1 MLWHAVEL
9 DLDAA
14 APEVDVAL
22 RGLRQG
28 AMHPMAPRTS
38 VSLRVVSA
46 GGVHHVEDNGDLL
59 ATVATA
65 RAVLDTA
72 FTRTYRRALELAALG
87 GWVRVHG
94 TILQVAGQRWA
105 VVGPAGAGKT
115 TLAIA
120 ALAAG
125 EQAEVDESFLVRD
138 GEVLGVARRFHVKP
152 GSEAIVPAAAPWLDA
167 APVLEGTPPLRLLDP
182 TEAGRPWHLTCGPVD
197 HVALV
202 ERGAATDLRL
212 VGATEAAPSVMGQ
225 AFPTVEA
232 RSTVVREVSSL
243 LRGASVHRL
252 AVGPDGR
259 ALEAL
264 RVVAAPGGAR

>member
-14 APEVDVAL
+14 APEVDEAL

-28 AMHPMAPRTS
+28 AVHPMAPRAS
-38 VSLRVVSA
+38 VALRVVSTD
-46 GGVHHVEDNGDLL
+46 GVHHVDDNGDRL
-59 ATVATA
+59 ASVTTG

-72 FTRTYRRALELAALG
+72 FTRTYRRALELPALG

-94 TILQVAGQRWA
+94 TVLQVAGQRWA
-105 VVGPAGAGKT
+105 IVGPAGAGKT
-115 TLAIA
+115 TLALA

-152 GSEAIVPAAAPWLDA
+152 GSEVVVPAVAPWLA
-167 APVLEGTPPLRLLDP
+167 TAPVLEGSPPLRLLDP
-182 TEAGRPWHLTCGPVD
+182 TEIGRPWPLTCGPVD
-197 HVALV
+197 HVAIV
-202 ERGAATDLRL
+202 ERGPVTDLRPL
-212 VGATEAAPSVMGQ
+212 AATEAAPSVMGQ

-232 RSTVVREVSSL
+232 RSTVVRQVASL
-243 LRGASVHRL
+243 LRGAAVHRL
-252 AVGPDGR
+252 VVGPDGR
-259 ALEAL
+259 AIDAL
-264 RVVAAPGGAR
+264 RIVAASGTPR